1 MWPPVSQALDIL
13 MSEEMIPDTEMS
25 ETGHMNVSEHSS
37 KVVNDDEN
45 GMTSME
51 CKQLKRGYDDDDDIT
66 QERIQIKPQI
76 TTTQNPL

>member
-25 ETGHMNVSEHSS
+25 ETGHMNVSENSS